1 MASNDVLPAFSILGA
16 PGCGKGTQAKLIQD
30 RLGFMHVSS
39 GDIFRQAIEKGDP
52 FALKAQDLMQRGELV
67 PDQLI
72 RDMVAHELASMLE
85 KADNPQG
92 VILDGFPRTAGQAE
106 LLDNL
111 LSELNLRFAGMI
123 NLVVPE
129 NLLIERLLK
138 RGAGDEQR
146 PDDNE
151 DVIRERMRVW
161 REKTQ
166 PLEDYYKNKN
176 QLISIDGVGEIEE
189 IFNRLKPVITQG

>member
-1 MASNDVLPAFSILGA
+1 MTSKDVLPAFSILGA
-16 PGCGKGTQAKLIQD
+16 PGCGKGTQAILIQD

-85 KADNPQG
+85 KADNPRG

-106 LLDNL
+106 LLDDL

-189 IFNRLKPVITQG
+189 IFNRLKPVVTQG